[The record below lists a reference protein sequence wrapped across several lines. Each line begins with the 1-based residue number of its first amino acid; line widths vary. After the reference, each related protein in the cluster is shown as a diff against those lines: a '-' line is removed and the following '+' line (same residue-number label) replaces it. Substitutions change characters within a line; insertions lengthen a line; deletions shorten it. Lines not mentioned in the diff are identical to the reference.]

1 MPPRN
6 RILLERRERII
17 RAFKDV
23 HEDNL
28 IFADTIRVN
37 KSTARS
43 TVTRYVREGRIA
55 ERPPGG
61 PNHVRVD
68 NEMRDC
74 LNDILNEN
82 CLLTLAQIDH
92 ELRQR
97 LPGKPRIHDHIASSI
112 YSRMKNSKFTQSFNV
127 FAIKTAGQIGLH
139 VAKPLSTFSCSCTS
153 NITLQYLQERLFA
166 VISKC
171 NPLAS
176 CLLSVIHL
184 FLELWAADACLFCRF

>member
-17 RAFKDV
+17 RAFEDV

-28 IFADTIRVN
+28 MVADTIGVN

-82 CLLTLAQIDH
+82 CLLTCIGTD
-92 ELRQR
+92 R
-97 LPGKPRIHDHIASSI
+97 PR
-112 YSRMKNSKFTQSFNV
+112 
-127 FAIKTAGQIGLH
+127 IKTAPSG
-139 VAKPLSTFSCSCTS
+139 K
-153 NITLQYLQERLFA
+153 N
-166 VISKC
+166 
-171 NPLAS
+171 
-176 CLLSVIHL
+176 
-184 FLELWAADACLFCRF
+184 